1 MKNKSL
7 SQGKAKSRSLERV
20 PSAALLD
27 YLAHKY
33 QKAIPLAA
41 ITAAQK
47 MYGKA
52 RPLNKDDKF
61 VKRFADSKATL
72 DAPKLIE
79 YLSRPETQERGRALN
94 PEAIGRV
101 YENFANNEGKLSF
114 EYIMKM
120 AESTGVAMSAQLARA
135 IVRKYGRRKD
145 HLDLEDCVRVGER
158 RASRSASKSPS
169 KGRK

>member
-7 SQGKAKSRSLERV
+7 SQGKAKSRSLERA

-27 YLAHKY
+27 YLSQKY

-52 RPLNKDDKF
+52 RPFNKDDKF
-61 VKRFADSKATL
+61 VKRFADSKGSF

-79 YLSRPETQERGRALN
+79 YLSKPETQERGKALN

-101 YENFANNEGKLSF
+101 YQNFANN
-114 EYIMKM
+114 
-120 AESTGVAMSAQLARA
+120 
-135 IVRKYGRRKD
+135 
-145 HLDLEDCVRVGER
+145 
-158 RASRSASKSPS
+158 
-169 KGRK
+169 

>member
-1 MKNKSL
+1 MKNKSI
-7 SQGKAKSRSLERV
+7 SQGKAKSRSVERV

-27 YLAHKY
+27 YLSQKY

-47 MYGKA
+47 MYGKG
-52 RPLNKDDKF
+52 RPLAKEDKF
-61 VKRFADSKATL
+61 VKRFSDSRGSI
-72 DAPKLIE
+72 DAPKLLE
-79 YLSRPETQERGRALN
+79 YLGRPETQERGRPLN

-101 YENFANNEGKLSF
+101 YQNFANNEGKLSF

-120 AESTGVAMSAQLARA
+120 AENTGITMTAQLARA

-145 HLDLEDCVRVGER
+145 HLDLEDCLRVSER
-158 RASRSASKSPS
+158 RASRSTSKSPS
-169 KGRK
+169 KGKK